1 MKESDWSGQTIFF
14 YHLLKQCMM
23 MWTYSH
29 RWWWQAR
36 GPVLH
41 KVKTK
46 KAKAGRVLFIIA
58 NPNHST
64 ISPKKFAPD
73 TYSNIPPVSK
83 KWTTKQL
90 ILMLV
95 EGCYDDPFLTLQPI
109 QISPKHISL
118 SHQIILNYGMLQAHT
133 HTQNICI
140 DTHISYEMEAFWD
153 MLMIQNYASYPAA
166 VCWLVLKVVISI

>member
-36 GPVLH
+36 CPVLH

-58 NPNHST
+58 NPNHSK

-83 KWTTKQL
+83 KWTTRKQL

-133 HTQNICI
+133 HTHTKYMYRHPHFLWDGSFLGHAD
-140 DTHISYEMEAFWD
+140 DTKLCFIPCCCLLTCS
-153 MLMIQNYASYPAA
+153 
-166 VCWLVLKVVISI
+166 